1 MNKDGVIGRVDW
13 TYRWMVPFLKSMPV
27 AAADKKVKNYLDGY
41 PIHIRVPVESFDW
54 HFFMGKAKLFFNIN
68 FMPFTMFL
76 SGAIAAFHYEKILSL
91 IGKNPT
97 STMVLK
103 ISSVIL

>member
-1 MNKDGVIGRVDW
+1 MDGTLPKVNAGC
-13 TYRWMVPFLKSMPV
+13 SCGQ
-27 AAADKKVKNYLDGY
+27 KVKNYLDGY

-54 HFFMGKAKLFFNIN
+54 QDYFLNIN